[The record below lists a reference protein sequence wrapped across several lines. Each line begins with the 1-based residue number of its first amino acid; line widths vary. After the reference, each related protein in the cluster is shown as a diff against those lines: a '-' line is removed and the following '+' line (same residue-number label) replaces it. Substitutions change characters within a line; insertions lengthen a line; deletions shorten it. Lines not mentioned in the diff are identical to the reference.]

1 MHRADIIVLSPPAWI
16 DSSFAIAACR
26 SGARG
31 CLDVEYATEQQ
42 AWEQLRRLDL
52 FAPTPFGIKV
62 GPEGAIL
69 LEALLADFPPDRLEW
84 VCLAGGWHE
93 DLERCIEGL
102 KRRGR
107 RVVFEAVSLAE
118 AQLGE
123 RLGVDGLI
131 LKGHEA
137 GGRVGAETSFILLQR
152 WQAHVERGGN
162 ADLPVFV
169 QGGVGPNTAAAC
181 VAGGATGVVLDAQ
194 LLLARESS
202 IPEEMRQRLAA
213 SDGSETSCPGERLG
227 APYRVLSRPG
237 LLAPG
242 RAAREEDRL
251 LADSSDEE
259 ERRRAWRRQIH
270 GLTTIGLEDR
280 LWPLGQDAAL
290 ARSLAERYR
299 TVGGIIAWVVE
310 QVDQNLGTARRMK
323 SLSEGSPL
331 ARRHGTR
338 YPILQGPMTRVSDT
352 PEFADAVASA
362 GALPFLALA
371 LLRQAETET
380 LLRETRDRLG
390 AKPWGVGI
398 LGFVPAEIRKEQL
411 AAIRVYRPPFALIA
425 GGRPDQ
431 ARELETEGIPTY
443 LHVPSPGLLR
453 AFLRDGAR
461 RFVFEGRECGGHV
474 GPRTSFVLWETMIE
488 VLQEH
493 LDSGGRGEELSIVF
507 AGGIHDGLSAAM
519 VAALAAPLAARGVAI
534 GALLGT
540 AYLFTRQAVEGGAIT
555 PRFQQE
561 ALRCSDT
568 VLLETA
574 PGHAIRCAPSPYR
587 DDFERERARLKADG
601 RSPEEIARALE
612 LRNIGRLR
620 IASKGLDRAPGG
632 SRLAEVSEQEQYA
645 RGMYMIGQLASLR
658 DEIITIEA
666 LHDDVCGKG
675 TRRLEKLVP
684 EESVVLEPQPE
695 PCDVAIIGMACYYPR
710 ASGVSEYWQNILDR
724 VQAVTEIP
732 ATHWDWRLYY
742 DPNPRARDK
751 IISKWGGFLSDIP
764 FDPTTFGITPNSV
777 LSIEP
782 LQLFLLEVSRRAL
795 ADAGY
800 SDRPFPRE
808 RTASILGI
816 GGGGSPL
823 AVQYGFRTCL
833 PLLETVPGL
842 SIDSEEVLEK
852 CRPLMPE
859 WTEDSFP
866 GILFNVAVGRIANR
880 FNLGGPNYAIDAAC
894 GSSLAAVYACVR
906 ELQVGT
912 SDVAIALGADTV
924 QTPYAYM
931 AFSKT
936 FALSP
941 KGRCRPFDAAAD
953 GIVLSEGVGAVIL
966 KRLADAERDGDRIYA
981 IIKGMGASSDGR
993 DKGLTAPRLEG
1004 QVRALRRAYAQA
1016 RVSPG
1021 QVGLIEA
1028 HGTGTVVGD
1037 QTEAQALFQIMQEAE
1052 AAPQSCAV
1060 GSVKSMIG
1068 HTKCA
1073 AGIAGLIKTTLALHH
1088 RVLPPTLVETPNPK
1102 ADFEEG
1108 VLYLNTEPRP
1118 WVHGALHPRYAGVSA
1133 FGFGGTN
1140 FHAVLS
1146 EYMGDF
1152 LDHES
1157 TASLRWP
1164 AELLVW
1170 SGPDRDAMRTA
1181 VERCLGSL
1189 EAGAQPA
1196 LADLAAATWK
1206 FHAPSPDRPIL
1217 TVVAASLDDLREK
1230 LREAC
1235 RRLREPADR
1244 WHDPRGLDF
1253 AERPGDQGGQVA
1265 FLFPGQG
1272 AQYPN
1277 MLAQVA
1283 LTFPAVRRVL
1293 DRADAI
1299 LTGCLERPLGRFVYP
1314 GSTFRPETER
1324 ANQEAI
1330 TRADVAQPAIGAV
1343 SLGLSRLLESLG
1355 VLPQFLAGH
1364 SYGEYVALCAAGAM
1378 DEDDLFRLSYR
1389 RGAILREKTALM
1401 PGGMVAVDTDA
1412 DTALAILADLDGI
1425 SVANSNAPQQTVI
1438 AGREDRLDAALE
1450 HCRRRGVRGQRLP
1463 VACAFHSPLVAPAR
1477 EPLAQALAEAR
1488 LRPPRRPVYSNVTA
1502 ARYTEDPGAILGTLV
1517 DHLTSRVRFREQ
1529 VEAMYEA
1536 GARIFVEV
1544 GPKGILTGLVGQILR
1559 DRPHLAIPSDVPG
1572 RPGLVQLLHLLG
1584 GLAAHGVAVRP
1595 ERLFRGREVAPIDL
1609 ERLSPES
1616 GRPKLSPTT
1625 WIINSVRN
1633 RPLDAPEPRLL
1644 GQTKPTDERTS
1655 APSRGATAPAAPK
1668 TLAEPAPS
1676 SPLTRAQVV
1685 TTNGKPQGNPAH
1697 FHPPGR
1703 TPSLP
1708 SAADATQVMLR
1719 YQDLME
1725 RFLETQRSLMSSYLQ
1740 GSEIPDL
1747 GLLPPLA
1754 KIEEGNGH
1762 LQTPIVEPAIPSQDG
1777 APAQARAEESQAPAD
1792 LAPALEVRYDHDRL
1806 TDRLLGLVSQ
1816 RTGYPKDMLGLDVDL
1831 EADLGIDSIK
1841 RIEILS
1847 EITTDLGTDVQ
1858 SMATG
1863 LEMEKLTVIRTL
1875 RGIIDYLDAALSAPP
1890 DPDPSGALAPPLD
1903 QRPDGSDGPA
1913 SVWGEVLPV
1922 QRALVEL
1929 VDCPLESS
1937 PESLLTEGVVLFTDD
1952 GRGIARSMA
1961 DQLADLGQR
1970 TVFLGTT
1977 EDQASGPDPDAFYA
1991 DLTDPEAVA
2000 GVLRRVREEH
2010 GRISGL
2016 INLAPLAEAVEGEGW
2031 DSRARRDVKALYLLA
2046 RALGDDLR
2054 RSGRDGK
2061 AFLLAAT
2068 ALGGGFGFESDETAD
2083 AMPGH
2088 GGVLGFVKCLA
2099 QEWPEVLVR
2108 GVDLDT
2114 SESPV
2119 ALAESLLRELCC
2131 REGPVEVGYLGT
2143 RRLTWE
2149 PRPAALPA
2157 EDEAP
2162 LPFEPGEPVLIT
2174 GGARGIT
2181 AAIARELARRFR
2193 PTLLIVGR
2201 SELPPEHESA
2211 ETASLSTPESIKAAI
2226 IARMQR
2232 EGRPPAPGPVEAEYR
2247 RLIQA
2252 REIRDN
2258 LARIAEAGAV
2268 VHYYSADVRD
2278 EAEFGRLLD
2287 QLQVRFGSLV
2297 GVIHGAGVIEDRLVK
2312 DKTPESFDR
2321 IFQTK
2326 VKGARILT
2334 ERLDPARLK
2343 VCAFFASVASRF
2355 GNKGQ
2360 SDYAAANEVLS
2371 KLALL
2376 LDRRW
2381 PARVFSVAWGPWS
2394 GIGMV
2399 ADLESHLVR
2408 RGLRL
2413 ITPQEGP
2420 ALFVAELLHGRKGES
2435 EIIIAGGAEALTRPT
2450 HAPATISR

>member
-1 MHRADIIVLSPPAWI
+1 MHRADIIVLTPPAWI

-26 SGARG
+26 SGAKG
-31 CLDVEYATEQQ
+31 YLDVEYATEQQ
-42 AWEQLRRLDL
+42 AWEQLRRLEL
-52 FAPTPFGIKV
+52 YAPGPFGIKV
-62 GPEGAIL
+62 GPEGA
-69 LEALLADFPPDRLEW
+69 ALLDALLKAFSPGRLDW
-84 VCLAGGWHE
+84 VCLAGGGRG
-93 DLERCIEGL
+93 DLERCVAGL
-102 KRRGR
+102 KGRGR
-107 RVVFEAVSLAE
+107 RILFEAVSLDE

-152 WQAHVERGGN
+152 WRSHAERAGN
-162 ADLPVFV
+162 AALPVFV

-181 VAGGATGVVLDAQ
+181 AAGGATGVVLDAQ
-194 LLLARESS
+194 LLLTRESS

-213 SDGSETSCPGERLG
+213 FDGSETICPGERLG

-237 LLAPG
+237 LTAPG

-251 LADSSDEE
+251 LAGSSDEE
-259 ERRRAWRRQIH
+259 ERRRAWRCQIH
-270 GLTTIGLEDR
+270 GLTISGPEEG
-280 LWPLGQDAAL
+280 LWPLGQDATL
-290 ARSLAERYR
+290 ARPLAERYR
-299 TVGGIIAWVVE
+299 TVGGIIAAVVE
-310 QVDQNLGTARRMK
+310 QVDQNLATARRMK
-323 SLSEGSPL
+323 SLAEGSPL

-352 PEFADAVASA
+352 PAFADAVARG

-380 LLRETRDRLG
+380 LLRETRDLLG
-390 AKPWGVGI
+390 TKPWGVGI
-398 LGFVPAEIRKEQL
+398 LGFVPAELRKEQL
-411 AAIRVYRPPFALIA
+411 AAIRIYRPPFALIA

-431 ARELETEGIPTY
+431 ARDLENEGIPTY

-488 VLQEH
+488 VIREH
-493 LDSGGRGEELSIVF
+493 LDSGGAGEELSIAF
-507 AGGIHDGLSAAM
+507 AGGIHDALSASM
-519 VAALAAPLAARGVAI
+519 VAALAAPLTARGVAI

-540 AYLFTRQAVEGGAIT
+540 AYLFTREAVDGNAIT

-574 PGHAIRCAPSPYR
+574 PGHAIRCVPSPYR
-587 DDFERERARLKADG
+587 DDFEHERARLKAEG

-620 IASKGLDRAPGG
+620 IASKGLDRAADGPGG
-632 SRLAEVSEQEQYA
+632 SRLAVIPEEEQYS
-645 RGMYMIGQLASLR
+645 RGMYMIGQLASLH

-666 LHDDVCGKG
+666 LHEDVCGTG
-675 TRRLEKLVP
+675 PRRLEELVP
-684 EESVVLEPQPE
+684 VAALVEEPHPE
-695 PCDVAIIGMACYYPR
+695 PCDVAIIGMACYYPK
-710 ASGVSEYWQNILDR
+710 ANGLAAYWQNIVDR

-732 ATHWDWRLYY
+732 ETHWDWRLYY
-742 DPNPRARDK
+742 DSNPRARDK
-751 IISKWGGFLSDIP
+751 IISKWGGFLEDIP
-764 FDPTTFGITPNSV
+764 FDPLTFGITPNSL

-782 LQLFLLEVSRRAL
+782 LQLYLLEASRRAL

-842 SIDSEEVLEK
+842 ALNSDELMEK

-866 GILFNVAVGRIANR
+866 GILMNVAVGRIANR

-894 GSSLAAVYACVR
+894 GSSLAAVYACIR

-981 IIKGMGASSDGR
+981 VIKGMGASSDGR

-1004 QVRALRRAYAQA
+1004 QLRALRRAYAQA
-1016 RVSPG
+1016 GVSPG
-1021 QVGLIEA
+1021 QVELIEA

-1037 QTEAQALFQIMQEAE
+1037 QTESQALIQLMREAG
-1052 AAPQSCAV
+1052 AGPQSCAV

-1102 ADFEEG
+1102 GDFEEG

-1146 EYMGDF
+1146 EYTGDF
-1152 LDHES
+1152 IDDEP
-1157 TASLRWP
+1157 TASPRWP

-1170 SGPDRDAMRTA
+1170 SGPDREAVRSA

-1206 FHAPSPDRPIL
+1206 AQASSPDRPIL

-1230 LREAC
+1230 LRDAC
-1235 RRLREPADR
+1235 GRLKEPADR
-1244 WHDPRGLDF
+1244 WHDPRGLEF
-1253 AERPGDQGGQVA
+1253 AERPGDQGGPVA

-1272 AQYPN
+1272 SQYPN

-1283 LTFPAVRRVL
+1283 LTFPEVRRVL
-1293 DRADAI
+1293 DRAEATLADH
-1299 LTGCLERPLGRFVYP
+1299 LERPLGRFIYP
-1314 GSTFRPETER
+1314 GSTFRPEMEC

-1330 TRADVAQPAIGAV
+1330 MRADVAQPAIGAV

-1355 VLPQFLAGH
+1355 VLPQFFAGH
-1364 SYGEYVALCAAGAM
+1364 SYGEYVALCAAGVM
-1378 DEDDLFRLSYR
+1378 DEDDLLRLSHR

-1401 PGGMVAVDTDA
+1401 PGGMAALDTDA
-1412 DTALAILADLDGI
+1412 DTALTIIADTDGI
-1425 SVANSNAPQQTVI
+1425 SVANSNSPHQTVI
-1438 AGREDRLDAALE
+1438 AGSEDRLEAVLTR
-1450 HCRRRGVRGQRLP
+1450 CRERGVRGQRLP

-1488 LRPPRRPVYSNVTA
+1488 LRPPGRPVYSNVTA
-1502 ARYTEDPGAILGTLV
+1502 ARYTEDPGAIRGTLV

-1544 GPKGILTGLVGQILR
+1544 GPKGILTGLVGQVLR
-1559 DRPHLAIPSDVPG
+1559 DRPHLAMPSDVPG
-1572 RPGLVQLLHLLG
+1572 RHGLVQLLHLVAR
-1584 GLAAHGVAVRP
+1584 LATHGVAVEP
-1595 ERLFRGREVAPIDL
+1595 LRLFLGRVVTAIDL
-1609 ERLSPES
+1609 ERLSPET

-1633 RPLDAPEPRLL
+1633 RPKDAPEPRLL
-1644 GQTKPTDERTS
+1644 GQARPLAERAAAASQSPALPAAQKTS
-1655 APSRGATAPAAPK
+1655 ADPASRP
-1668 TLAEPAPS
+1668 
-1676 SPLTRAQVV
+1676 PLTRAHVV
-1685 TTNGKPQGNPAH
+1685 TTNGKSHGTPAS
-1697 FHPPGR
+1697 FHPTGR
-1703 TPSLP
+1703 MPSLS
-1708 SAADATQVMLR
+1708 SASAVDAAQVMLR

-1725 RFLETQRSLMSSYLQ
+1725 RFLESQHSLMSAYLS
-1740 GSEIPDL
+1740 GYDSPDP
-1747 GLLPPLA
+1747 GLLLA
-1754 KIEEGNGH
+1754 LPKIEEGNGH
-1762 LQTPIVEPAIPSQDG
+1762 HHPTPIVGPAIPSPED
-1777 APAQARAEESQAPAD
+1777 APAD
-1792 LAPALEVRYDHDRL
+1792 APAAGSETPADPAEAPAERYDRERL

-1847 EITTDLGTDVQ
+1847 EVTTDLGTDAQ
-1858 SMATG
+1858 AMATE

-1875 RGIIDYLDAALSAPP
+1875 RGIIDYLDDALSSSTH
-1890 DPDPSGALAPPLD
+1890 PDPSDAVAPASD
-1903 QRPDGSDGPA
+1903 IRPQGPDGPA

-1922 QRALVEL
+1922 QRALVDL
-1929 VDCPLESS
+1929 VDCPLERSS
-1937 PESLLTEGVVLFTDD
+1937 ASLLTEGVVLFTDD
-1952 GRGIARSMA
+1952 GRGIARLMA

-1970 TVFLGTT
+1970 TVFL
-1977 EDQASGPDPDAFYA
+1977 DPSQDA
-1991 DLTDPEAVA
+1991 EAVA
-2000 GVLRRVREEH
+2000 DMLSRVREEH
-2010 GRISGL
+2010 GPVSGL
-2016 INLAPLAEAVEGEGW
+2016 INLAPLAEAVEGEMW
-2031 DSRARRDVKALYLLA
+2031 DRRAYRDVKSLYLLA
-2046 RALGDDLR
+2046 RALGDDIR
-2054 RSGRDGK
+2054 QSGRDGK

-2068 ALGGGFGFESDETAD
+2068 GLGGGFGFEADATAT

-2108 GVDLDT
+2108 AVDLNAGDIPT
-2114 SESPV
+2114 E
-2119 ALAESLLRELCC
+2119 LAEALLRELCC
-2131 REGPVEVGYLGT
+2131 REGPVEVGYLG
-2143 RRLTWE
+2143 RRRVTWE
-2149 PRPAALPA
+2149 PRPAPLPA
-2157 EDEAP
+2157 DEEAP
-2162 LPFEPGEPVLIT
+2162 PPCEPVEPVLIT

-2181 AAIARELARRFR
+2181 AAIALELARRFR

-2201 SELPPEHESA
+2201 SELPSEHESA
-2211 ETASLSTPESIKAAI
+2211 ETASLTTPESIKAAL

-2232 EGRPPAPGPVEAEYR
+2232 EGRPPAPGLVEAQFR
-2247 RLIQA
+2247 RLMQA

-2258 LARIAEAGAV
+2258 LARMTEAGAV

-2278 EAEFGRLLD
+2278 EKEFGGLLD
-2287 QLQVRFGSLV
+2287 DLQERFGPV
-2297 GVIHGAGVIEDRLVK
+2297 AGVIHGAGVIEDRLVK

-2326 VKGARILT
+2326 VVGA
-2334 ERLDPARLK
+2334 DPDRAARP
-2343 VCAFFASVASRF
+2343 S
-2355 GNKGQ
+2355 
-2360 SDYAAANEVLS
+2360 AAQVLC
-2371 KLALL
+2371 LL
-2376 LDRRW
+2376 R
-2381 PARVFSVAWGPWS
+2381 
-2394 GIGMV
+2394 
-2399 ADLESHLVR
+2399 VR
-2408 RGLRL
+2408 RQPVRQQRAVRLR
-2413 ITPQEGP
+2413 
-2420 ALFVAELLHGRKGES
+2420 
-2435 EIIIAGGAEALTRPT
+2435 GGQRGA
-2450 HAPATISR
+2450 